1 MRRTAPPR
9 LNRLPQRLDYQLIP
23 APLDLS
29 RPLVDEK
36 SPLPAIIVTPSSPS
50 HEGDFCIAFLSP
62 PPKPTLFERL
72 QSTVPALPQFQAYLP
87 SQIQLPP
94 SPFKASFDH
103 SPASAW
109 SLKARARTAI
119 VLMLL
124 LFIMACHLV
133 LHSLASGRPHFDF
146 AMSSDKGLDVLALPQ
161 GADAFS
167 AATDDV
173 KDLSAPAIGG
183 WFNLHAMWAPMPT
196 MEGKR
201 TTEFVVWESPVPSA

>member
-36 SPLPAIIVTPSSPS
+36 SALPAIIVTPSSPS

-72 QSTVPALPQFQAYLP
+72 SSAVPALPQLQAYLP
-87 SQIQLPP
+87 SQIQLPQ
-94 SPFKASFDH
+94 SPFRTSFDQSTSSW
-103 SPASAW
+103 SP
-109 SLKARARTAI
+109 KARARTVI
-119 VLMLL
+119 LLMLL
-124 LFIMACHLV
+124 LFIMACHVV
-133 LHSLASGRPHFDF
+133 LHSLAGARPHFDF
-146 AMSSDKGLDVLALPQ
+146 AMSSEKDIDVLAAPG
-161 GADAFS
+161 GADALGP
-167 AATDDV
+167 AVDDV

-183 WFNLHAMWAPMPT
+183 WFNLHALWAPMPT

-201 TTEFVVWESPVPSA
+201 ETEFIVWESPVPSA